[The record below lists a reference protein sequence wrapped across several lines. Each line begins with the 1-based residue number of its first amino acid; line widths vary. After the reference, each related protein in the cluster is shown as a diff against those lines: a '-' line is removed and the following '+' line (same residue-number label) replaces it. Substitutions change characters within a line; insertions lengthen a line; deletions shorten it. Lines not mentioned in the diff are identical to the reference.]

1 MKLSLLFLSC
11 SKLRPADVAVF
22 VLVIVG
28 EDGVHYRGVFL
39 SVNKIS
45 LTLFVFTVVMVIFIL
60 CKYSDDNTFS

>member
-1 MKLSLLFLSC
+1 MKLSLLFLPG

-22 VLVIVG
+22 VLVIIG

-39 SVNKIS
+39 SINKIP
-45 LTLFVFTVVMVIFIL
+45 LTLLVYTVVMVIFIL